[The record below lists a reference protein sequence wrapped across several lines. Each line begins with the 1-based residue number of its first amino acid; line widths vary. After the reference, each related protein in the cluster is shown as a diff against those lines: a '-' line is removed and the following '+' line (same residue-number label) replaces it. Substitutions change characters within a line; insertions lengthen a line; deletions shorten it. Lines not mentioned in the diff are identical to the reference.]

1 MKKKIIIGLV
11 AVLAS
16 VAPATVS
23 AQGLGGLLNKAQKA
37 VNKGKEVLEKVT
49 GNENSIQVA
58 NQNDEA
64 QKNVK
69 SISLDNGIEIM
80 NPMSDWIEV
89 EPVGLYGVSKSE
101 NYGDAYLVL
110 KVLMK
115 EPKQSVCIGGS
126 INNQKMI
133 AADYNGKV
141 YDISNGCMN
150 YNTPEGIP
158 VIVKMQDP
166 QVMIQDIKKNIDK
179 IQVLKF
185 GILIDA
191 YHKGNLT
198 LKNIPIYW
206 DVEPEF

>member
-1 MKKKIIIGLV
+1 MRKKIIIALITTF
-11 AVLAS
+11 AAF
-16 VAPATVS
+16 APASMS
-23 AQGLGGLLNKAQKA
+23 AQGLGGLLNKAQKD
-37 VNKGKEVLEKVT
+37 VKKGKDVLEKVT
-49 GNENSIQVA
+49 GNENSIQMA
-58 NQNDEA
+58 NQGDDS

-80 NPMSDWIEV
+80 NPMADWIEV

-115 EPKQSVCIGGS
+115 EPKQFICIGGV
-126 INNQKMI
+126 NNQKMI

-141 YDISNGCMN
+141 YPVTNGCMN
-150 YNTPEGIP
+150 YDTPEGIP

-179 IQVLKF
+179 MQVLKF
-185 GILIDA
+185 GIFIDA
-191 YHKGNLT
+191 NHKGNLT
-198 LKNIPIYW
+198 LKNVPIYW